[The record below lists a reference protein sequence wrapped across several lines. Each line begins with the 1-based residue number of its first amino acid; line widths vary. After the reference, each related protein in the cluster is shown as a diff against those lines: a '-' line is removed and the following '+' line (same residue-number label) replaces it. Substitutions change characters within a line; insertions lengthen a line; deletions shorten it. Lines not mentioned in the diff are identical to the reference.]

1 MISLDAS
8 DTALVD
14 PDWTPF
20 GRCSEHHEN
29 SDAIFTFDLE
39 NSFEAG
45 KTFSSQTLQP
55 KQQQAALTSLA
66 LSAND
71 GASVSEDWG
80 LRRAAALKPLAVA
93 YTS

>member
-1 MISLDAS
+1 MLRTLPWSI
-8 DTALVD
+8 
-14 PDWTPF
+14 PI
-20 GRCSEHHEN
+20 EHH
-29 SDAIFTFDLE
+29 SAVVLSTTKTAMPYSLDLE

-71 GASVSEDWG
+71 GASVSED
-80 LRRAAALKPLAVA
+80 
-93 YTS
+93 